1 MQRDSFASTSAP
13 GEPLMMPAPRHS
25 VRPLSASLVLLALAA
40 AGCSSGERSADATKE
55 GSAPPRSTATA
66 PEKPDLCV
74 LMPLADVAA
83 TLQATGVGTVNQY
96 KSGAGGMCS
105 YQYVPKP
112 GDFQVKLLIDFTRA
126 RSADEAK
133 QSLEMQRQEFARRG
147 SPVSDVPDLGDAA
160 FVSESIYTEGLKVQ
174 SGAWIGQI
182 NLTAG
187 ERPPAT
193 LRPAVLALGKQVL
206 QRLPR

>member
-1 MQRDSFASTSAP
+1 
-13 GEPLMMPAPRHS
+13 MMPSPRNTAHAL
-25 VRPLSASLVLLALAA
+25 PAALALLALSLAA
-40 AGCSSGERSADATKE
+40 AGCSSGERATDAAQE
-55 GSAPPRSTATA
+55 GSAPRKGVATR

-83 TLQATGVGTVNQY
+83 TLQAHGAGTVNQL

-112 GDFQVKLLIDFTRA
+112 GDYQVKLLIDFTRA
-126 RSADEAK
+126 NSADEAK
-133 QSLEMQRQEFARRG
+133 KSLQMQREEHARRG
-147 SPVSDVPDLGDAA
+147 RPTSDVAGVGDAA
-160 FVSESIYTEGLKVQ
+160 FASEEAYTEGLKVQ
-174 SGAWIGQI
+174 SGAWIGQV
-182 NLTAG
+182 NLRVG
-187 ERPPAT
+187 ETPPAT